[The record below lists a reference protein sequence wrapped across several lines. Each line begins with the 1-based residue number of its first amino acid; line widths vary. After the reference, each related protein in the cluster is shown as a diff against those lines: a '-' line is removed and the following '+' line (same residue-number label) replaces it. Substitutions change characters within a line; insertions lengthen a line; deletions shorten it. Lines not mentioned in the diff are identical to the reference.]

1 MTAPGHAAHHARRWT
16 RRRGP
21 WRAAGLL
28 VAALAACSSPR
39 VERAPADVTFSV
51 GIVDGNP
58 GVAVAGGVPGNGG
71 APQTATTVHLKFNGG
86 TRGPFT
92 VVAERVNRPA
102 ASGAPIDWES
112 IPASTVPLVPAAE
125 AVGMSKESWN
135 TEFLAAQGYLQ
146 VWDYGIYYVR
156 IKAAFDDRRLY
167 LQLQWADS
175 TQSVGRKDW
184 LYTANAQT
192 GAVSPVRGNNDEDV
206 VYLSFLV
213 NPAAAGRAASG
224 CTTACHVNE
233 RLGATSD
240 EDLAYRFTMHSA
252 TPGLRADSWAW
263 YAARTNPLGLA
274 DDGYWD
280 DVALYGDCPDPPACT
295 QACGSGDV
303 PPCSTP
309 PYLTNRDST
318 TKLPLFMSAD
328 GINAS
333 PPSLFLAGAG
343 SPAAAAFDA
352 LTVAPV
358 AGATL
363 PGYVLQPPSDH
374 RGDVSAH
381 GTWANGAWTLELS
394 RDLVTSDPNDAQ
406 FPLQ

>member
-1 MTAPGHAAHHARRWT
+1 MISLARPATALLAAA
-16 RRRGP
+16 
-21 WRAAGLL
+21 L
-28 VAALAACSSPR
+28 VACSPPR
-39 VERAPADVTFSV
+39 VERAPADVTFSI

-58 GVAVAGGVPGNGG
+58 GVAVAGGAPGNLG
-71 APQTATTVHLKFNGG
+71 APQTATTVHLKFAGG

-92 VVAERVNRPA
+92 VVAERLAKPA
-102 ASGAPIDWES
+102 TSELPVDWAT
-112 IPASTVPLVPAAE
+112 IAASTVPLVPAAE

-135 TEFLAAQGYLQ
+135 REFQAAQGSLQ
-146 VWDYGIYYVR
+146 VWDYGIYYVS
-156 IKAAFDDRRLY
+156 IKAAYDDQRLY

-175 TQSVGRKDW
+175 TQSVARRDW
-184 LYTANAQT
+184 LYTVDAAT
-192 GAVSPVRGNNDEDV
+192 GVGSFVRGSNDEDV
-206 VYLSFLV
+206 VYLSFLI
-213 NPAAAGRAASG
+213 NPAVAGRSASG

-233 RLGATSD
+233 RLGATSP
-240 EDLAYRFTMHSA
+240 EDLEYRFTMHSA

-263 YAARTNPLGLA
+263 HAGRTNPLGLA

-280 DVALYGDCPDPPACT
+280 DVALHGDGDCPDPPACT

-309 PYLTNRDST
+309 PYVSNRDSA
-318 TKLPLFMSAD
+318 TKLPRFMSAD

-333 PPSLFLAGAG
+333 PSSLFLSGAG
-343 SPAAAAFDA
+343 SPAAVTFDPLA
-352 LTVAPV
+352 VPPV

-363 PGYVLQPPSDH
+363 PGSALQWPAKH
-374 RGDVSAH
+374 RDDVSAN
-381 GTWANGAWTLELS
+381 GTWANGVWTLELS